1 MADMLVRL
9 YDLPDSRDIYSRL
22 KERNIEIVRPM
33 SFNRDKVLDW
43 IKENFGQGWSTE
55 TSMAFGTHPISCFV
69 AVDRAH
75 GEILGFAGYDCTYK
89 NFFGPTGVKKEARG
103 GGIGTALLLRCLEAM
118 RDEGYGY
125 AVIGDV
131 GPTEFYAKTV
141 GAQVI
146 ENSAPGVYKFS
157 I

>member
-9 YDLPDSRDIYSRL
+9 YDLPDSREIYQRL
-22 KERNIEIVRPM
+22 LQSHIEILRPM
-33 SFNRDKVLDW
+33 SFDRERVLDW
-43 IKENFGQGWSTE
+43 IRTNFGQGWATE
-55 TSMAFGTHPISCFV
+55 TAIAFGGHPITCFV
-69 AVDRAH
+69 AVDRTKK
-75 GEILGFAGYDCTYK
+75 EILGFAGYDCTCK

-103 GGIGTALLLRCLEAM
+103 QGIGTALLLRCLEAM
-118 RDEGYGY
+118 REDGFGY

-131 GPTEFYAKTV
+131 GPTAFYEKTV

-146 ENSAPGVYKFS
+146 ENSVPGVYRSS